1 MKEIGIVYVLNMGTK
16 VYDKQK
22 GYIKTIPIT
31 ATKAYRLLLQ
41 HGYNSLSEQQEWLK
55 RQIDKGY

>member
-1 MKEIGIVYVLNMGTK
+1 MKEIGIVYALNTGIK

-22 GYIKTIPIT
+22 GYIRTIPIT
-31 ATKAYRLLLQ
+31 TTKAYRLLLQ
-41 HGYNSLSEQQEWLK
+41 RGYNSLSEQQEWLK